1 MQDDVHVV
9 PQRRASLAAGEPGRV
24 RRLDWKE
31 ERVWW
36 ETCGTFCEGE
46 LALTLF

>member
-1 MQDDVHVV
+1 MV
-9 PQRRASLAAGEPGRV
+9 PQRRASLAAGELSRV
-24 RRLDWKE
+24 GKLDRKE